1 MAEDSVQLADLS
13 EEDIKLQF
21 ITPAI
26 QAAKWDFKDIRME
39 YSISDGMIKLKP
51 GSNKAYRDTPKK
63 ADYVLFINGTIPLAV
78 VEAKNNKKSVS
89 HGTQQAKE
97 YALKIGAPFAYSSN
111 GDAFHECDLLNG
123 TEKDIPLNQ
132 FPSQTELYERFK
144 QSKQLNPLQEKLI
157 KEPFCTGANIKA
169 PRYYQ
174 RNAVNATI
182 DAIARGEDRILLALA
197 TGTGKTYIAFQIV
210 HRLLSAGVKKRI
222 LYLADRNILVD
233 QSIQQDFAPLEKVTH
248 KIHVASEKPE
258 TISSYQ
264 VYFAL
269 YQQLVGDS
277 GEEDHY
283 SQLFSP
289 DFFDLIIVDECHR
302 GSANNDSQW
311 KCILEYF
318 NSATQIGMT
327 ATPKETKYASNI
339 SYFGEPV
346 YTYSLKDGIED
357 GFLAPF
363 KVIRYKI
370 NIGDEWR
377 PVAGQTDKNGQII
390 EDRIY
395 NNSDYD
401 YNIVIESRTEI
412 VAEEITKYLKSTDRF
427 AKTIVFTPTEDAAE
441 RMRVALVN
449 LNSDIV
455 KEHPD
460 YVVRITGSDEIG
472 KGKLDYFI
480 AVSTQFP
487 VIATTS
493 KLLSTGVDTKM
504 VKVIVLDEMIGSM
517 TEFKQIIGRGTRLL
531 ESEGKT
537 NFVVLDFRN
546 VSRMF
551 ADPKWDGPVE
561 VDEEYNPENKRGDG
575 GEITPPQP
583 PKYKP
588 IVDKNGCEAR
598 VEQKTVSIYDPN
610 GKLLQVESIVDYT
623 KRNIK
628 EKFTSLEGFI
638 KEWRASKKKNSI
650 REFFF
655 DKGIN
660 LEELKAEQN
669 LSDVDDFDFICHI
682 AFDSKTKTRKERAN
696 SVIKTG
702 FLDKY
707 SGVAREI
714 LETLLD
720 NYASNGIYEIES
732 SEILTLPQFMKFG
745 KPIKIAQSFG
755 GIQGYNQAFMEL
767 ENAIYGDGSVGI

>member
-1 MAEDSVQLADLS
+1 MQDTVQLANLS
-13 EEDIKLQF
+13 EEDIKFRL

-26 QAAKWDFKDIRME
+26 QNAKWDKKDIRME
-39 YSISDGMIKLKP
+39 YPITDGMIKLKA
-51 GSNKAYRDTPKK
+51 GTKRAFRDTPKK

-78 VEAKNNKKSVS
+78 VEAKKNNKTVS
-89 HGTQQAKE
+89 HGIQQAKD
-97 YALKIGAPFAYSSN
+97 YAIKIGAPFAYSSN
-111 GDAFHECDLLNG
+111 GDAFHESDLLNG
-123 TEKDIPLNQ
+123 TEKEIPLNQ
-132 FPSQTELYERFK
+132 FPSQAELYERLK
-144 QSKQLNPLQEKLI
+144 QAKQFNPLQEKLI
-157 KEPFCTGANIKA
+157 KEPFCSGANIKT

-174 RNAVNATI
+174 RNAVNATL
-182 DAIARGEDRILLALA
+182 DAIARGKDRLLLVLA

-210 HRLLSAGVKKRI
+210 HRLLSAGVKKKI

-269 YQQLVGDS
+269 YQQLVGDN

-283 SQLFSP
+283 SKLFDP

-302 GSANNDSQW
+302 GSAKNDSQW
-311 KCILEYF
+311 KCILDYF
-318 NSATQIGMT
+318 KSATQIGMT

-339 SYFGEPV
+339 TYFGEPV
-346 YTYSLKDGIED
+346 YEYSLKDGIED

-377 PVAGQTDKNGQII
+377 PVAGQKDKNGQLI

-401 YNIVIESRTEI
+401 YNIVIESRTQM
-412 VAEEITKYLKSTDRF
+412 VAEEITDYLKSTDRF

-455 KEHPD
+455 KDHPD
-460 YVVRITGSDEIG
+460 YVVRITGSDEVG

-561 VDEEYNPENKRGDG
+561 VDEGYDPDNKTGGGGD
-575 GEITPPQP
+575 TVKPPQS

-598 VEQKTVSIYDPN
+598 IEQKSVAIYDPN
-610 GKLLQVESIVDYT
+610 GKLLVMESIIDYT
-623 KRNIK
+623 KRNAI
-628 EKFTSLEGFI
+628 EEFASLDGFI
-638 KEWRASKKKNSI
+638 EKWRASRKKDTIKH
-650 REFFF
+650 FFS
-655 DKGIN
+655 DKGID
-660 LEELKAEQN
+660 LEELKLEEDM
-669 LSDVDDFDFICHI
+669 SDVDDFDFICHI
-682 AFDSKTKTRKERAN
+682 VFDGKLKTRKERAE
-696 SVIKTG
+696 SVKKTG

-707 SGVAREI
+707 SGVAREVI
-714 LETLLD
+714 ETLLD
-720 NYASNGIYEIES
+720 KYMERGIYEIES
-732 SEILTLPQFMKFG
+732 SEILKLPEFMKFG
-745 KPIKIAQSFG
+745 KPVKIAQSFG
-755 GIQGYNQAFMEL
+755 GIQEYNKAFMDL
-767 ENAIYGDGSVGI
+767 EKAIYAEGAAV

>member
-1 MAEDSVQLADLS
+1 MIDDTVQIADLS
-13 EEDIKLQF
+13 EEDIKLRF

-26 QAAKWDFKDIRME
+26 QNAKWDFKDIRME
-39 YSISDGMIKLKP
+39 YPITDGAIKLKT
-51 GSNKAYRDTPKK
+51 GTNKAFRESPKK
-63 ADYVLFINGTIPLAV
+63 ADYVLFNNGTIPLAV
-78 VEAKNNKKSVS
+78 VEAKNNNKSVS
-89 HGTQQAKE
+89 HGTQQAKD
-97 YALKIGAPFAYSSN
+97 YAIKIGAPFAYSSN

-123 TEKDIPLNQ
+123 TERDIPLNQ
-132 FPSQTELYERFK
+132 FPSQSELYERFK
-144 QSKQLNPLQEKLI
+144 QFNKLNTLQEKLI
-157 KEPFCTGANIKA
+157 NEPFCTGANIKS

-174 RNAVNATI
+174 RNAVNATL
-182 DAIARGEDRILLALA
+182 DAIARGENRLLLVLA

-210 HRLLSAGVKKRI
+210 HRLLSAGVKKKI

-233 QSIQQDFAPLEKVTH
+233 QSIQQDFSPLEKVTH
-248 KIHVASEKPE
+248 KIHIASEKPE

-283 SQLFSP
+283 SQLFAP

-302 GSANNDSQW
+302 GSAKNDSQW

-318 NSATQIGMT
+318 RSATQIGMT

-339 SYFGEPV
+339 TYFGEPV
-346 YTYSLKDGIED
+346 YEYSLKDGIED

-363 KVIRYKI
+363 KVIRYKV

-377 PVAGQTDKNGQII
+377 PIAGQKDKNGHLI

-401 YNIVIESRTEI
+401 YNIVIESRTQM
-412 VAEEITKYLKSTDRF
+412 VAEEITNYLKSTDRF

-460 YVVRITGSDEIG
+460 YVVRITGSDEVG

-561 VDEEYNPENKRGDG
+561 VNEGYDPDNKQGGG
-575 GEITPPQP
+575 GEVTPPQP

-598 VEQKTVSIYDPN
+598 IEQKSVSIYDPN

-638 KEWRASKKKNSI
+638 KEWRTSKKKTSI

-660 LEELKAEQN
+660 LEDLKSEQN

-682 AFDSKTKTRKERAN
+682 AFDSKTKTRKERAEAVKN
-696 SVIKTG
+696 AG
-702 FLDKY
+702 FFDKY
-707 SGVAREI
+707 SGVAKEI
-714 LETLLD
+714 LEILLD
-720 NYASNGIYEIES
+720 NYANNGIYEIES
-732 SEILTLPQFMKFG
+732 SEILKLPQFMKFG

-767 ENAIYGDGSVGI
+767 EKAIYGNGSVGI